1 MQRVNKKTDKMKAML
16 LKINKLLK
24 SNELNDLY
32 PQPYNVL
39 CNWNNNGK
47 SMDENDHT
55 RMLLSLLRYERP
67 SAVKYKMPILYS
79 FVKTFGIDVDLTDVC
94 ADNVRFSEPYKTN
107 QGKSFLDG
115 LIVKKGEF
123 AIIIENKICGA
134 GDQPEQIKRYILSM
148 VKEEDVP
155 LENVWVVYLT
165 MDGLQHDGKP
175 TKVSYNE
182 EDADFSSYDID
193 NRLICVNYRYD
204 IIPWM
209 KESVLPMVNHS
220 EHLLASS
227 IEVYVNYFETDILHN
242 DALSRARAEMMK
254 SKVLQELGVTATEP
268 LQMYKELGKVSKE
281 LESEERDAVIS
292 FVTDCMNQ
300 IVQPVCEE
308 FATAAKRLFE
318 RKRVKVNVK
327 TGQLRNGYMQ
337 IVPEGWEY
345 SGIHYEWIP
354 INAIDLLE
362 KQTLV
367 LMIHVEGKKNIANKD
382 AFEKQYAP
390 DFKNEFDALCQK
402 GVLRQGQRHKTAIL
416 ASLTDTIPNLIK
428 KGTLKDELAPVYE
441 KAFKY
446 YEKLNE
452 YVNNL

>member
-1 MQRVNKKTDKMKAML
+1 MKDKII
-16 LKINKLLK
+16 KINQLLT

-39 CNWNNNGK
+39 CNWGNSGK

-94 ADNVRFSEPYKTN
+94 ADSVRFSEPYKTN
-107 QGKSFLDG
+107 HGKSFLDG

-134 GDQPEQIKRYILSM
+134 GDQSEQIKRYILSM
-148 VKEEDVP
+148 VKEENVP

-165 MDGLQHDGKP
+165 KDGMLHDGKP
-175 TKVSYNE
+175 TKDSYNE
-182 EDADFSSYDID
+182 EDADFSTYDIED
-193 NRLICVNYRYD
+193 RLICASYRYD

-220 EHLLASS
+220 EHLLASG
-227 IEVYVNYFETDILHN
+227 IEVYVNYVETDILHN
-242 DALSRARAEMMK
+242 DELSRARAEMMK
-254 SKVLQELGVTATEP
+254 SKVLQKLGVTATDP
-268 LQMYKELGKVSKE
+268 LQMYKELAACLDKLSGE
-281 LESEERDAVIS
+281 PESEERDAVIS

-300 IVQPVCEE
+300 IVQPVCEG
-308 FATAAKRLFE
+308 FAIATKRLFA
-318 RKRVKVNVK
+318 RKGVKVNVR
-327 TGQLRNGYMQ
+327 TSQLRGGYMK
-337 IVPEGWEY
+337 VEPEGWEY

-354 INAIDLLE
+354 IKTIDLLE
-362 KQTLV
+362 NQTLV
-367 LMIHVEGKKNIANKD
+367 LMIHVEGKKHIANKD

-390 DFKNEFDALCQK
+390 DFKNDFDALCQEDI
-402 GVLRQGQRHKTAIL
+402 LRPTQRHKTPIR

-428 KGTLKDELAPVYE
+428 KGTLEDELAPVYE

-446 YEKLNE
+446 YDVLNQ
-452 YVNNL
+452 YVTQP

>member
-1 MQRVNKKTDKMKAML
+1 MKDKII
-16 LKINKLLK
+16 KINQLLT
-24 SNELNDLY
+24 SNELSDLY

-55 RMLLSLLRYERP
+55 RMLLALLKYERP
-67 SAVKYKMPILYS
+67 SAVKYKMSILYS
-79 FVKTFGIDVDLTDVC
+79 FMKTLGIDVDLTDVC

-134 GDQPEQIKRYILSM
+134 DDQPEQIKRYILST

-165 MDGLQHDGKP
+165 MDGMLHDGKP

-242 DALSRARAEMMK
+242 DALSRVRAEMMK
-254 SKVLQELGVTATEP
+254 SKVLQKLGVTATEP
-268 LQMYKELGKVSKE
+268 LQMYKELAACLGKVSNE
-281 LESEERDAVIS
+281 PVSEERDAVIS

-308 FATAAKRLFE
+308 LAIATKRLFA
-318 RKRVKVNVK
+318 RKGVKVNVR
-327 TGQLRNGYMQ
+327 TSQLRGGYMK
-337 IVPEGWEY
+337 VEPEGWEY

-354 INAIDLLE
+354 IKAIDLLE
-362 KQTLV
+362 NQTLV
-367 LMIHVEGKKNIANKD
+367 LMIHVEGKKHIANKD

-390 DFKNEFDALCQK
+390 DFKNDFDALCQE
-402 GVLRQGQRHKTAIL
+402 GILRPNQRHKTAIRT
-416 ASLTDTIPNLIK
+416 SLTDAIPNLIK
-428 KGTLKDELAPVYE
+428 KGTLEDELAPVYE

-446 YEKLNE
+446 YDVLNQ
-452 YVNNL
+452 YVTQP

>member
-1 MQRVNKKTDKMKAML
+1 MKNKII
-16 LKINKLLK
+16 KINQLLT

-79 FVKTFGIDVDLTDVC
+79 FVKTLGIDVDLTDVC
-94 ADNVRFSEPYKTN
+94 ADSVRFSEPYKTDK
-107 QGKSFLDG
+107 GKSFLDG

-134 GDQPEQIKRYILSM
+134 GDQSEQIKRYILSM

-254 SKVLQELGVTATEP
+254 SKVLQKLGVTATEP
-268 LQMYKELGKVSKE
+268 LQMYKELAACLGKVSNE
-281 LESEERDAVIS
+281 PVSEERDAVIS

-308 FATAAKRLFE
+308 FATAAKRLFA
-318 RKRVKVNVK
+318 RKGVKVNVK

-362 KQTLV
+362 NQTLV
-367 LMIHVEGKKNIANKD
+367 LMIHVEGKKHIANKD

-390 DFKNEFDALCQK
+390 DFKNDFDALCQE
-402 GVLRQGQRHKTAIL
+402 GILRPTQRHKTAIR

-428 KGTLKDELAPVYE
+428 KGTLEDELAPVYE

-446 YEKLNE
+446 YDVLSQ
-452 YVNNL
+452 YVTQP

>member
-1 MQRVNKKTDKMKAML
+1 MKDKII
-16 LKINKLLK
+16 KINQLLT
-24 SNELNDLY
+24 SNELSDLY

-55 RMLLSLLRYERP
+55 RMLLALLKYERP
-67 SAVKYKMPILYS
+67 SAVKYKMSILYS
-79 FVKTFGIDVDLTDVC
+79 FVKTLGIDVDLTDVC

-134 GDQPEQIKRYILSM
+134 DDQPEQIKRYILST

-165 MDGLQHDGKP
+165 MDGMLHDGKP
-175 TKVSYNE
+175 TKGSYNE

-254 SKVLQELGVTATEP
+254 SKVLQKLGVTATEP
-268 LQMYKELGKVSKE
+268 LQMYKELVACLGKVSNE
-281 LESEERDAVIS
+281 PVSEERDAVIS

-308 FATAAKRLFE
+308 FAIATKRLFA
-318 RKRVKVNVK
+318 RKGVKVNVR
-327 TGQLRNGYMQ
+327 TSQLRGGYMK
-337 IVPEGWEY
+337 VEPEGWEY

-354 INAIDLLE
+354 IKAIDLLE
-362 KQTLV
+362 NQTLV
-367 LMIHVEGKKNIANKD
+367 LMIHVEGKKHIANKD

-390 DFKNEFDALCQK
+390 DFKNDFDALCQE
-402 GVLRQGQRHKTAIL
+402 GILRPNQRHKTAIR
-416 ASLTDTIPNLIK
+416 ASLTDAIPNLIK
-428 KGTLKDELAPVYE
+428 KGTLENELAPVYE

-446 YEKLNE
+446 YDVLNQ
-452 YVNNL
+452 YVTQP

>member
-1 MQRVNKKTDKMKAML
+1 MKDKII
-16 LKINKLLK
+16 KINQLLT
-24 SNELNDLY
+24 SNELSDLY

-55 RMLLSLLRYERP
+55 RMLLALLKYERP
-67 SAVKYKMPILYS
+67 SAVKYKMSILYS
-79 FVKTFGIDVDLTDVC
+79 FMKTLGIDVDLTDVC

-134 GDQPEQIKRYILSM
+134 DDQPEQIKRYILST

-165 MDGLQHDGKP
+165 MDGMLHDGKP

-254 SKVLQELGVTATEP
+254 SKVLQKLGVTATEP
-268 LQMYKELGKVSKE
+268 LQMYKELVACLGKVSNE
-281 LESEERDAVIS
+281 PVSEERDAVIS

-308 FATAAKRLFE
+308 FAIATKRLFA
-318 RKRVKVNVK
+318 RKGVKVNVR
-327 TGQLRNGYMQ
+327 TSQLRGGYMK
-337 IVPEGWEY
+337 VEPEGWEY

-354 INAIDLLE
+354 IKAIDLLE
-362 KQTLV
+362 NQTLV
-367 LMIHVEGKKNIANKD
+367 LMIHVEGKKHIANKD
-382 AFEKQYAP
+382 AFDKQYAP
-390 DFKNEFDALCQK
+390 DFKNDFEALCQE
-402 GVLRQGQRHKTAIL
+402 GILRPAQRHKTAIL
-416 ASLTDTIPNLIK
+416 ASLPDTIPNLIK
-428 KGTLKDELAPVYE
+428 KGTLEDELAPVYE

-446 YEKLNE
+446 YDVLNQ
-452 YVNNL
+452 YVTQP

>member
-1 MQRVNKKTDKMKAML
+1 MKDKII
-16 LKINKLLK
+16 KINQLLT
-24 SNELNDLY
+24 SNELSDLY

-55 RMLLSLLRYERP
+55 RMLLALLKYERP
-67 SAVKYKMPILYS
+67 SAVKYKMSILYS
-79 FVKTFGIDVDLTDVC
+79 FVKTLGIDVDLTDVC

-165 MDGLQHDGKP
+165 MDGMLHDGKP

-254 SKVLQELGVTATEP
+254 SKVLQKLGVTATEP
-268 LQMYKELGKVSKE
+268 LQKYKELAACLDKLSGE
-281 LESEERDAVIS
+281 PESEERDAVIS

-308 FATAAKRLFE
+308 FAIATKRLFA
-318 RKRVKVNVK
+318 RKGVKVNVK

-354 INAIDLLE
+354 IKAIDLLE
-362 KQTLV
+362 NQTLV
-367 LMIHVEGKKNIANKD
+367 LMIHVEGKKHIANKD

-390 DFKNEFDALCQK
+390 DFMNDFDALCQE
-402 GVLRQGQRHKTAIL
+402 GILRPNQRHKTAIR

-428 KGTLKDELAPVYE
+428 KGTLEDELVPVYE

-446 YEKLNE
+446 YDVLSQ
-452 YVNNL
+452 YVTQP

>member
-1 MQRVNKKTDKMKAML
+1 MKDKIININQL
-16 LKINKLLK
+16 LT
-24 SNELNDLY
+24 SNELSDLY

-55 RMLLSLLRYERP
+55 RMLLALLKYERP
-67 SAVKYKMPILYS
+67 SAVKYKMSILYS
-79 FVKTFGIDVDLTDVC
+79 FVKTLGIDVDLTDVC

-134 GDQPEQIKRYILSM
+134 DDQPEQIKRYILST

-165 MDGLQHDGKP
+165 MDGMLHDGKP

-254 SKVLQELGVTATEP
+254 SKVLQKLGVTATEP
-268 LQMYKELGKVSKE
+268 LQMYKELAACLGKVSNE
-281 LESEERDAVIS
+281 PVSEERDAVIS

-308 FATAAKRLFE
+308 FAIATKRLFA
-318 RKRVKVNVK
+318 RKGVKVNVR
-327 TGQLRNGYMQ
+327 TSQLRGGYMK
-337 IVPEGWEY
+337 VEPEGWEY

-362 KQTLV
+362 NQTLV
-367 LMIHVEGKKNIANKD
+367 LMIHVEGKKHIANKD

-390 DFKNEFDALCQK
+390 DFKNDFDALCQEGILK
-402 GVLRQGQRHKTAIL
+402 PAQRHKTAIRT
-416 ASLTDTIPNLIK
+416 SLPDTIPNLIK
-428 KGTLKDELAPVYE
+428 KGTLEDELAPIYE

-446 YEKLNE
+446 YDVLNQ
-452 YVNNL
+452 YVTQP

>member
-1 MQRVNKKTDKMKAML
+1 MKDKII
-16 LKINKLLK
+16 KINQLLT
-24 SNELNDLY
+24 SNELSDLY

-55 RMLLSLLRYERP
+55 RMLLALLKYERP
-67 SAVKYKMPILYS
+67 SAVKYKMSILYS
-79 FVKTFGIDVDLTDVC
+79 FVKTLGIDVDLTDVC

-134 GDQPEQIKRYILSM
+134 DDQPEQIKRYILST

-165 MDGLQHDGKP
+165 MDGMLHDGKP

-193 NRLICVNYRYD
+193 NRLICVNYRYN

-242 DALSRARAEMMK
+242 DALSRVRAEMMK
-254 SKVLQELGVTATEP
+254 SKVLQKLGVTATEP
-268 LQMYKELGKVSKE
+268 LQMYKELAACLGKVSNE
-281 LESEERDAVIS
+281 PVSEERDAVIS

-308 FATAAKRLFE
+308 FAIATKRLFA
-318 RKRVKVNVK
+318 RKGVKVNVR
-327 TGQLRNGYMQ
+327 TSQLRGGYMK
-337 IVPEGWEY
+337 VEPEGWEY

-354 INAIDLLE
+354 IKAIDLLE
-362 KQTLV
+362 NQTLV
-367 LMIHVEGKKNIANKD
+367 LMIHVEGKKHIANKD

-390 DFKNEFDALCQK
+390 DFKNDFDALCQE
-402 GVLRQGQRHKTAIL
+402 GILRPNQRHKTAIR

-428 KGTLKDELAPVYE
+428 KGTLEDELAPVYE

-446 YEKLNE
+446 YDVLNQ
-452 YVNNL
+452 YVTQP